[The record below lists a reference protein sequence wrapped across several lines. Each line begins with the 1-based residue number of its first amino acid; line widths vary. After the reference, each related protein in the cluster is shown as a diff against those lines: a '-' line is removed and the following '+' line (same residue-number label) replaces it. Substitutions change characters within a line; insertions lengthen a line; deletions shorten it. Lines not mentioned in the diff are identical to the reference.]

1 MTGEPVWLDRARR
14 LAAQAQNGLLYAAN
28 DFDVLRW
35 TEVRRIAAE
44 LMAEGLA
51 SGAGRGPEQELRNRA
66 SMLSTHRGW
75 GAGAGAGA
83 DADAVEGL
91 LAREQGYATPKVDVR
106 ALLVRDGRALLVR
119 ERADGRWSLPGGW
132 ADPGDRP
139 SVAAER
145 EVREEAGYV
154 TRATRL
160 LACWD
165 RSLMRGAPP
174 HPFRIYKLAFAC
186 DVLGETA
193 RDDTETDD
201 VAWFTPDAL
210 PPLSPGRTSADQ
222 VHRLL
227 AVHADP
233 AAPALFD

>member
-1 MTGEPVWLDRARR
+1 VTAEPAWLDRARR
-14 LAAQAQNGLLYAAN
+14 LAAQAQNGLLYAAS

-44 LMAEGLA
+44 LMAEG
-51 SGAGRGPEQELRNRA
+51 AG
-66 SMLSTHRGW
+66 T
-75 GAGAGAGA
+75 

-106 ALLVRDGRALLVR
+106 ALLVRDGRVLLVK
-119 ERADGRWSLPGGW
+119 ELADGRWSLPGGW

-139 SVAAER
+139 SAAAER

-154 TRATRL
+154 ARATRL

-174 HPFRIYKLAFAC
+174 YPFRIYKLVFDC
-186 DVLGETA
+186 EVLGETA

-201 VAWFTPDAL
+201 VGWFAPDAL
-210 PPLSPGRTSADQ
+210 PPLSPGRTHADQ
-222 VHRLL
+222 IARLL
-227 AVHADP
+227 TVHTDP
-233 AAPALFD
+233 SAPALFD